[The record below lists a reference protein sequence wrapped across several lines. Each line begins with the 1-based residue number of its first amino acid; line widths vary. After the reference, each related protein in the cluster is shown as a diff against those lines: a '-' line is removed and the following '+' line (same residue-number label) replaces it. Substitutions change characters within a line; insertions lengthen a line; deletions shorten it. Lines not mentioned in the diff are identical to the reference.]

1 MEKKPH
7 RRPICVRR
15 KHREPA
21 SSFDSDPEEV
31 LYQKS
36 NSVEVDMSKRRSIC
50 VRRKHRE
57 PSATFSGSD
66 VEEDTALR
74 RDSVKVELPA
84 RENPQEEGSA
94 CETDHIKKGIKR
106 KFQTNEECGHGKEE
120 KVGVECFVGMSEDTV
135 EDDSEEFDF
144 DEWVEKQ
151 KRIIR
156 DISGN

>member
-1 MEKKPH
+1 MSK

-15 KHREPA
+15 R
-21 SSFDSDPEEV
+21 
-31 LYQKS
+31 
-36 NSVEVDMSKRRSIC
+36 
-50 VRRKHRE
+50 HRE
-57 PSATFSGSD
+57 PSAMFSDSD
-66 VEEDTALR
+66 VEEDAALR

-84 RENPQEEGSA
+84 RENPRGERSA

-106 KFQTNEECGHGKEE
+106 KFQTNEDCGHGKEE
-120 KVGVECFVGMSEDTV
+120 KVGGECSVGTSEDTV
-135 EDDSEEFDF
+135 EDDSGEFDF

>member
-7 RRPICVRR
+7 RRPICVCR

-50 VRRKHRE
+50 VHRKHRE

-94 CETDHIKKGIKR
+94 CETNHIKKGIIR
-106 KFQTNEECGHGKEE
+106 KFQTNEDCGHGKEE
-120 KVGVECFVGMSEDTV
+120 KV
-135 EDDSEEFDF
+135 
-144 DEWVEKQ
+144 
-151 KRIIR
+151 
-156 DISGN
+156 